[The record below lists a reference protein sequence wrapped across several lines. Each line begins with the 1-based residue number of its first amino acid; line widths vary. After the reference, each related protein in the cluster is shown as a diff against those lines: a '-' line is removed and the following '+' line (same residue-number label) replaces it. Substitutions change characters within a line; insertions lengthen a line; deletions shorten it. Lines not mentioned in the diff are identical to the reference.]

1 MIRFTQEE
9 TDHLLQFIGY
19 GNLRAPVWFL
29 GMEERGLGTERLRQR
44 LNFSPVEDLDRA
56 QRLLGIRQHHMP
68 PVRLEAH
75 WSTMAKIMLM
85 LTHLAPTPS
94 NLRVYQAAQLGR
106 TGGDTLLV
114 QFWPLPTPNMIEWP
128 YAGMFEQFHT
138 RDDYRRHVKPLRVEL
153 LRNLIATEKPPVV
166 ICYGKDDWL
175 YYKQIFEW
183 SEWQVMENFEYT
195 LCDDTRV
202 FLTPHL
208 LPYLM
213 SDDRISQ
220 LSHLIRKTTNRARW
234 TVNGRGH

>member
-1 MIRFTQEE
+1 MIRFTRDE
-9 TDHLLQFIGY
+9 TKKLLQFIGY

-29 GMEERGLGTERLRQR
+29 GMEERGLTTERLRQR
-44 LNFSPVEDLDRA
+44 LNFAPVEDLDRA
-56 QRLLGIRQHHMP
+56 QRILGIRQHHMP

-85 LTHLAPTPS
+85 LTHLAPTPA

-128 YAGMFEQFHT
+128 YVGMFEQFQT
-138 RDDYRRHVKPLRVEL
+138 REEYRYHVKPLRIQL
-153 LRNLIATEKPPVV
+153 LRKLIAVEKPPVV

-183 SEWQVMENFEYT
+183 SEWQAMENFEYT
-195 LCDDTRV
+195 LCDETRV

-213 SDDRISQ
+213 SDDRISH
-220 LSHLIRKTTNRARW
+220 LTHLIRKTTNRARW
-234 TVNGRGH
+234 AVNGRMH